1 MSKAEIWNV
10 IILLTQATILIGQLL
25 LSRKINRQNITRE
38 KGYFLIEKT
47 NIQTVEGQE
56 GRFRDQFDLKDGGVI
71 GFHAIK
77 ADVILCSL
85 TYSVDGITYQ
95 TEKPVDGFFTEDNR
109 FNKLTVLLHLKEAD
123 YKKDY
128 LDIQIIF
135 NLKNTVGYK
144 YAETV
149 NIRLSKIENKIEN
162 DSQYKI
168 GKYNMSF
175 DK

>member
-10 IILLTQATILIGQLL
+10 IILLTQAAILIGQLL
-25 LSRKINRQNITRE
+25 LSRKINNQTISRE